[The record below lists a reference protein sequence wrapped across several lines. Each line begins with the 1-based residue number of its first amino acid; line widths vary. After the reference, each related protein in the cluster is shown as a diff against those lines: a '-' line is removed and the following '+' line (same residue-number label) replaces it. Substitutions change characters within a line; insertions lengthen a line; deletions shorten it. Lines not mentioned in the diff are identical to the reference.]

1 MSKVFVID
9 TNKQPLNPVHPG
21 RARILLSTG
30 KAAVFK
36 RYPFTIVL
44 KAEVAHPGLS
54 PLRLK
59 IDPGSKTTG
68 LALINDANGE
78 VVFAAELAHRGE
90 QIKDRLDDRRTVRR
104 SRRRRHTRYRKPRG
118 DNRRNKKK
126 GWLPPSLESRI
137 CNVITWVGRLQRS
150 CPIRAISQEL
160 VKFDLQQMES
170 PEVAGVFY
178 QQGTLFGY
186 EAREYLLDK
195 WGRKCA
201 YCVTPVTGHHLSG
214 EQSPASYGNGSMLN
228 VSLTP
233 ERQVRTIV
241 RRLDREIKGS
251 SKPESLSEQSRH
263 GEG

>member
-241 RRLDREIKGS
+241 
-251 SKPESLSEQSRH
+251 
-263 GEG
+263 

>member
-44 KAEVAHPGLS
+44 KAEVAHPVLE

-90 QIKDRLDDRRTVRR
+90 QIKRRLDDRHTVRK
-104 SRRRRHTRYRKPRG
+104 SRRSRHTRYRKPRC

-137 CNVITWVGRLQRS
+137 CNVITWVGCLQRS
-150 CPIRAISQEL
+150 CPISAISQEL
-160 VKFDLQQMES
+160 VKFDLQQMGN
-170 PEVAGVFY
+170 PEVAGIEY

-186 EAREYLLDK
+186 EVREYVLEK
-195 WGRKCA
+195 WGENVPIAGKNRSHCR
-201 YCVTPVTGHHLSG
+201 LSTLFLA
-214 EQSPASYGNGSMLN
+214 PFGSMIASAISRLLAQCATTRRESRTFASSCHS
-228 VSLTP
+228 SLMC
-233 ERQVRTIV
+233 
-241 RRLDREIKGS
+241 
-251 SKPESLSEQSRH
+251 
-263 GEG
+263 